1 MTLIFSRPSLSELLS
16 EYRGLRS
23 DLIEGNNEGKA
34 CRFKFSNN
42 GEGISEQKQKA
53 ISAYIKEI
61 YQGKYDEADE
71 PVLIDLVLLLTIYS
85 NHLDQQ
91 TTDQKNP
98 KLPLTLKEKKV
109 LKWLEA
115 AAFVAQKIIPFDKL
129 LNEDLLPQLA
139 EEKSEAL
146 SAIAMMLHYLGKAR
160 RYDKTINIEQ
170 RFPLLITAL
179 NISKCKLTNDPQYFD
194 SRTSTYEMPLIYCLR
209 DMNRQDEAAAIVKEQ
224 LKVSIK
230 TNNYF
235 HVIQG
240 NVQLSEIY
248 REKHENTGT
257 GIEESIKYAQEAIDC
272 VLDSAKIEG
281 EQDFTHH
288 ILHFNAKTALM
299 KAYST
304 NEQHEEAKEIADS
317 IISENEVDSNCGAKK
332 HHLDA
337 AQNVLDVSTRPVTNP
352 F

>member
-1 MTLIFSRPSLSELLS
+1 MKPIFSKPSLAELLK
-16 EYRGLRS
+16 EYRYLRA
-23 DLIEGNNEGKA
+23 DLGEEGKA

-42 GEGISEQKQKA
+42 GEGISEQKQKD

-61 YQGKYDEADE
+61 YQGVYDESDE
-71 PVLIDLVLLLTIYS
+71 DVLIDLVLLLTIYS

-91 TTDQKNP
+91 TSDQKNP
-98 KLPLTLKEKKV
+98 KLPLTMKEKKV

-115 AAFVAQKIIPFDKL
+115 AAIVAQKIIPIDKL
-129 LNEDLLPQLA
+129 LNEEALPQLA
-139 EEKSEAL
+139 EETPAAL

-160 RYDKTINIEQ
+160 RYDKNISIEQ
-170 RFPLLITAL
+170 RLPLLTTAL
-179 NISKCKLTNDPQYFD
+179 NISNLKFFANDTHFFT
-194 SRTSTYEMPLIYCLR
+194 SRTSTYEMPVIYCLR
-209 DMNRQDEAAAIVKEQ
+209 DMGRQDEAATIVNEQ
-224 LKVSIK
+224 LKVSIA

-240 NVQLSEIY
+240 NVQMSEIY
-248 REKHENTGT
+248 REKHEKTGT
-257 GIEESIKYAQEAIDC
+257 GIEDSIKYAKDAINC
-272 VLDSAKIEG
+272 VLSSAKIEG

-304 NEQHEEAKEIADS
+304 NDQHDEAKEIAES
-317 IISENEVDSNCGAKK
+317 IISENDLDSNCGAKK

-337 AQNVLDVSTRPVTNP
+337 AQNVLDTGVGLVTQP